1 MEYCTRE
8 HITDLLLADYVGVAE
23 AKNPGIVER
32 TIAAVSREVTGMLVR
47 RYVTPL
53 PEVPDLLRYITSV
66 IAAYRIVQAI
76 TSLVDTE
83 GSTDNEWI
91 PLQRQWKHVTTMLN
105 DLVDGRLKLPPPAVE
120 LNPDREEA
128 SVAVVT
134 RPPLFDRRGW

>member
-8 HITDLLLADYVGVAE
+8 HITDLLLADYVAVAE

-32 TIAAVSREVTGMLVR
+32 TIAAVSGEVTGMLAW

-53 PEVPDLLRYITSV
+53 PEAPDLLRYITSV

-105 DLVDGRLKLPPPAVE
+105 DLADGRLKLPPPAVE
-120 LNPDREEA
+120 LNPGREEA
-128 SVAVVT
+128 GVAVIT
-134 RPPLFDRRGW
+134 RPPIFDRRGW

>member
-1 MEYCTRE
+1 
-8 HITDLLLADYVGVAE
+8 VW
-23 AKNPGIVER
+23 
-32 TIAAVSREVTGMLVR
+32 

-134 RPPLFDRRGW
+134 RPPLFDLRRF